1 MHISFCCN
9 IDVSEVFF
17 IDGQYST
24 YTKVLYSV
32 IGTPHEREW
41 PRDVSLNPSNFRNHP
56 RRPVRDVVP
65 EITDD
70 AADLLQVRT
79 V

>member
-1 MHISFCCN
+1 MSLKPFY
-9 IDVSEVFF
+9 IDC
-17 IDGQYST
+17 T
-24 YTKVLYSV
+24 YTEVLYSV

-41 PRDVSLNPSNFRNHP
+41 PRDVSLNPSNFRNHQ

-70 AADLLQVRT
+70 AADLLQVST
-79 V
+79 VYGGYLKF